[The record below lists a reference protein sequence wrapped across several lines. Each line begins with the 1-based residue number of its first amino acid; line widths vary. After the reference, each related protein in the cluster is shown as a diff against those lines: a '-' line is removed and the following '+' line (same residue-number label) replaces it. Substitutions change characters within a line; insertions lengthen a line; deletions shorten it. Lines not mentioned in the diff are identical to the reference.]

1 MSFPF
6 YLKIYILTLLTFL
19 GIDSIWLT
27 KVAPNFYKSNIGH
40 LMSEKPNLLAAGVF
54 YILNIFGIVIFAVL
68 PALKEGSPKTALIYG
83 ALYGLFTYATYDLTN
98 LATLKDWPAKVVYV
112 DIIWGILLTATVSI
126 VSYYIGLKIR

>member
-1 MSFPF
+1 
-6 YLKIYILTLLTFL
+6 
-19 GIDSIWLT
+19 
-27 KVAPNFYKSNIGH
+27 
-40 LMSEKPNLLAAGVF
+40 MSEKPNLLAAGVF